1 MTKINIK
8 NKFYLYF
15 MCSLLMGFL
24 TTSCAPN
31 LKMVKEDSELARNLP
46 KNYPVIVNT
55 MPLSPSEEKD
65 ELNTVASTATFKK
78 VDINNWRNFFADSQ
92 LTQLIDI
99 ALKNNQELNIMAQEI
114 DISNNEIMARQGEYL
129 PKVGIGASS
138 GLEKVGKLTSQ
149 GVSDATD
156 EYEPGQPV
164 PEKLHSYSLGLNMTW
179 ELDIWKKLRNATKS
193 AAYQYLASID
203 GRNFIVTTL
212 IAEIASTYF
221 ELMAFDKQLDIVKN
235 YIELQKQALELVKL
249 QKQAARVTSLAV
261 SRFEAEYLKNRSRQY
276 EIIQSI
282 VQSENRLNYLV
293 GRLPQHINRDSQ
305 SFINLM
311 PINVNA
317 GMPSQILQNRPDIK
331 QAERKLLASKL
342 DVKVARA
349 RFYPSLSIEAG
360 AGYESFNSKHLFDSP
375 DSVFYNIAG
384 NITAPLLNRKAIKAD
399 YFTAN
404 AKQIQAVYNY
414 EKTVLYAYSEIVNQ
428 LSMIDNMQKTYHLKS
443 KQVAALNNAVEVSNI
458 LFKAARA
465 DYVEVLMTRRD
476 ALEAQIDLV
485 EIKKQQLTSFV
496 NLYKSLG
503 GGWQED
509 QNSTK
514 K

>member
-1 MTKINIK
+1 
-8 NKFYLYF
+8 
-15 MCSLLMGFL
+15 
-24 TTSCAPN
+24 
-31 LKMVKEDSELARNLP
+31 
-46 KNYPVIVNT
+46 
-55 MPLSPSEEKD
+55 
-65 ELNTVASTATFKK
+65 
-78 VDINNWRNFFADSQ
+78 
-92 LTQLIDI
+92 
-99 ALKNNQELNIMAQEI
+99 
-114 DISNNEIMARQGEYL
+114 
-129 PKVGIGASS
+129 
-138 GLEKVGKLTSQ
+138 
-149 GVSDATD
+149 
-156 EYEPGQPV
+156 
-164 PEKLHSYSLGLNMTW
+164 
-179 ELDIWKKLRNATKS
+179 
-193 AAYQYLASID
+193 
-203 GRNFIVTTL
+203 
-212 IAEIASTYF
+212 
-221 ELMAFDKQLDIVKN
+221 MAFDKQLDIVKN